1 MNRFLIQIEHA
12 DGWRNITTIAFDPLV
27 TKRTSGSVPRPEALK
42 DARRQLHAW
51 SQYPD
56 FSAERLRLVEH
67 DKRGREVAVA

>member
-27 TKRTSGSVPRPEALK
+27 TKRSNGSVPRPEALK

-56 FSAERLRLVEH
+56 FAGERLRVVEL
-67 DKRGREVAVA
+67 DKRGREIAAA